1 MEFEF
6 KRDVLYKTI
15 RCQFSMGHEAMGT
28 WLEQELKTDLAGI
41 ARLLEQ
47 IQLLQQQALEQF
59 ELLGSEFSLFLN
71 QDEAKVIANILL
83 SEQSELP
90 EDLQYYDEESLALAG
105 LEDFEQMLRSYQQ
118 FICEDL

>member
-28 WLEQELKTDLAGI
+28 WLEQELTSDLAGI
-41 ARLLEQ
+41 ARLFEQ
-47 IQLLQQQALEQF
+47 IQLLQQQQLEQF

-71 QDEAKVIANILL
+71 KDEAKVIANVLL
-83 SEQSELP
+83 SEQGELP
-90 EDLQYYDEESLALAG
+90 EDLHYYDEESIALAG
-105 LEDFEQMLRSYQQ
+105 LEDFEQMLRSYER
-118 FICEDL
+118 FIREGC